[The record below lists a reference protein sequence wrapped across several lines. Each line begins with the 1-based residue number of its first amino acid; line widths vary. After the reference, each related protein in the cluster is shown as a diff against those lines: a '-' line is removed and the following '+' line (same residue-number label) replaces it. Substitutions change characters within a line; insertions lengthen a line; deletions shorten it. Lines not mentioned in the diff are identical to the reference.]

1 MNNTNITTN
10 ADRQAAKK
18 LIAKINANAQQVILE
33 HGFLG
38 HVESSHVNVTNT
50 KLLDN
55 MLFRG
60 KKRGD
65 TVFNSKEIATQC
77 LKEVLTGKA
86 YNIATFA
93 RTAKPGETRTY
104 YWQTFDENQDDD
116 EPAMIGHGFIG
127 EKNPKGDG
135 IDISKPIRA
144 IQTNMAAV
152 IITRDP
158 KAEDGW
164 KITTAFPISRVEPRM
179 TEYERADLNIQTI
192 PDFDFEPVL
201 HATESYQ
208 HASPIQ
214 RVLLDYNNIDRK
226 TMTAIPVQY
235 VPRENGREE
244 QIIIPMPPGRY
255 TGHRVIITG
264 DERAAASR
272 TGSFP
277 LPDII
282 ESTTSY
288 LTQKVND
295 QITQFEIDRRAR
307 KRSASRNTDDMY
319 ITQAQTENPANQTK
333 ESPNGP

>member
-1 MNNTNITTN
+1 MNNTDITTN

-116 EPAMIGHGFIG
+116 EPAMIRS
-127 EKNPKGDG
+127 EE
-135 IDISKPIRA
+135 R
-144 IQTNMAAV
+144 
-152 IITRDP
+152 
-158 KAEDGW
+158 
-164 KITTAFPISRVEPRM
+164 RV
-179 TEYERADLNIQTI
+179 
-192 PDFDFEPVL
+192 
-201 HATESYQ
+201 
-208 HASPIQ
+208 
-214 RVLLDYNNIDRK
+214 
-226 TMTAIPVQY
+226 
-235 VPRENGREE
+235 G
-244 QIIIPMPPGRY
+244 
-255 TGHRVIITG
+255 
-264 DERAAASR
+264 
-272 TGSFP
+272 
-277 LPDII
+277 
-282 ESTTSY
+282 
-288 LTQKVND
+288 
-295 QITQFEIDRRAR
+295 
-307 KRSASRNTDDMY
+307 
-319 ITQAQTENPANQTK
+319 K
-333 ESPNGP
+333 EC